1 MVISIASM
9 VNSRV
14 PTRYF
19 TQSGIVGSGD
29 GGGDDDSDDNEG
41 GVGSSGGSV
50 VKALTALQA
59 L

>member
-1 MVISIASM
+1 MISIASM
-9 VNSRV
+9 VKSRA

-29 GGGDDDSDDNEG
+29 GGGDDDSDDDEG
-41 GVGSSGGSV
+41 GVGSGGGSV

>member
-9 VNSRV
+9 VKSRA

-29 GGGDDDSDDNEG
+29 GGGDDDSDDDEG
-41 GVGSSGGSV
+41 GVGSGGSSV